1 MAGYQSPFL
10 FFLFA
15 IHLRCVVKPSKT
27 QKKKKKKKKKKVHLA
42 IAWARTGFIVDI
54 FFLNYVLPLNL
65 FVYDEAEISCTAPV
79 LTEYSYEH

>member
-1 MAGYQSPFL
+1 V
-10 FFLFA
+10 
-15 IHLRCVVKPSKT
+15 RCNAPPPH
-27 QKKKKKKKKKKVHLA
+27 KKKKKKNKKKVHLA